1 MIYNMQNRSVH
12 AVATII
18 VFNWVPDNGLPD
30 SGPQQSLKDCNVYQ
44 LVNINQLDLKAIRSW
59 YRILV
64 ANILFAHFPASSQ
77 YKIFSISL
85 SFLCINSCFLILK
98 FFASFICLLLL
109 ATHSSLYFFNS
120 IIFFLRMAFS
130 LWAAVPRL
138 SWRKVFF
145 QESLFLLVFPFNRS
159 AYISF

>member
-77 YKIFSISL
+77 YKIFYFTEL
-85 SFLCINSCFLILK
+85 SVYKFLFLNLEIFCFLYMP
-98 FFASFICLLLL
+98 FIISN
-109 ATHSSLYFFNS
+109 TF
-120 IIFFLRMAFS
+120 IFVFL
-130 LWAAVPRL
+130 
-138 SWRKVFF
+138 
-145 QESLFLLVFPFNRS
+145 
-159 AYISF
+159 